1 MRALIIEDE
10 APAREIVK
18 TFMKSHADIE
28 LIGEFS
34 DGFSGLKAIKELQP
48 DLVFLDVQMPKIT
61 GFELLELLDERPQ
74 IVFTTAYDQYAIK
87 AFEMNAVDYLLKPF
101 SKERFNQA
109 LDKVRVNS
117 IATKKADLKEDP
129 IQHVL
134 DTIDEK
140 TENLFRVVVKKGS
153 DIHMIPVEDI
163 LYFYSLDK
171 ATFLCTVD
179 SFKGQKD
186 GAVYLREEAYEGFL
200 KGVIHIPKP
209 YAVCVYPWD
218 VKKAKEYLKEKDIK
232 IASVIGFPNGNLYS
246 TKHKIFETTIA
257 LENGADEIDMVLN
270 YELFK
275 SGKTQETLEDITNVA
290 NFVHK
295 EGAIIKLILETSA
308 LNKKQIK
315 SISELANNETDVDF
329 IKTSTGFGKYGATV
343 ENLKIMREN
352 FSRGIK
358 ISGGVNTKNVGQL
371 LSAAVKRDDGYIDL
385 NPMKIRIGE
394 SGLLKK

>member
-163 LYFYSLDK
+163 LYVEAKDDYVMIY
-171 ATFLCTVD
+171 TE
-179 SFKGQKD
+179 KG
-186 GAVYLREEAYEGFL
+186 RF
-200 KGVIHIPKP
+200 
-209 YAVCVYPWD
+209 
-218 VKKAKEYLKEKDIK
+218 LKEKTMKYYETHLSTDDFVRVHRSYIVRIEQVKRLEPYGKSSYIAILGQGQK
-232 IASVIGFPNGNLYS
+232 I
-246 TKHKIFETTIA
+246 
-257 LENGADEIDMVLN
+257 
-270 YELFK
+270 
-275 SGKTQETLEDITNVA
+275 NVSLA
-290 NFVHK
+290 GYKKLK
-295 EGAIIKLILETSA
+295 EG
-308 LNKKQIK
+308 
-315 SISELANNETDVDF
+315 
-329 IKTSTGFGKYGATV
+329 
-343 ENLKIMREN
+343 
-352 FSRGIK
+352 
-358 ISGGVNTKNVGQL
+358 
-371 LSAAVKRDDGYIDL
+371 LSF
-385 NPMKIRIGE
+385 
-394 SGLLKK
+394 

>member
-1 MRALIIEDE
+1 
-10 APAREIVK
+10 
-18 TFMKSHADIE
+18 MKSHADIE

-163 LYFYSLDK
+163 LYIEAKDDYVMIY
-171 ATFLCTVD
+171 TE
-179 SFKGQKD
+179 KG
-186 GAVYLREEAYEGFL
+186 RF
-200 KGVIHIPKP
+200 
-209 YAVCVYPWD
+209 
-218 VKKAKEYLKEKDIK
+218 LKEKTMKYYETHLSTDDFVRVHRSYIVRIEQVKRLEPYGKSSYIAILGQGQK
-232 IASVIGFPNGNLYS
+232 I
-246 TKHKIFETTIA
+246 
-257 LENGADEIDMVLN
+257 
-270 YELFK
+270 
-275 SGKTQETLEDITNVA
+275 NVSLA
-290 NFVHK
+290 GYKKLK
-295 EGAIIKLILETSA
+295 EG
-308 LNKKQIK
+308 
-315 SISELANNETDVDF
+315 
-329 IKTSTGFGKYGATV
+329 
-343 ENLKIMREN
+343 
-352 FSRGIK
+352 
-358 ISGGVNTKNVGQL
+358 
-371 LSAAVKRDDGYIDL
+371 LSF
-385 NPMKIRIGE
+385 
-394 SGLLKK
+394 